1 MEHNK
6 KKITRTTP
14 MARKNRRV
22 ITKYEIWQYYDHC
35 SGWKDH
41 SD

>member
-1 MEHNK
+1 MEHNTK
-6 KKITRTTP
+6 NHKNNTNGK
-14 MARKNRRV
+14 KNRRV